1 VENKI
6 FNFGKILL
14 HERESYAKPIINV
27 VARIYQGLARLGG
40 FIEKLSTATKPGFA
54 FGHRDHDGV

>member
-1 VENKI
+1 VIVIRECFRIERKVRERERESSYVENKI

-27 VARIYQGLARLGG
+27 VERIYQGLAR
-40 FIEKLSTATKPGFA
+40 
-54 FGHRDHDGV
+54 